1 MKRRDFLAAS
11 VLGLAGAAK
20 VATPNQ
26 KKTIAGVCFQYT
38 HNGHPDVIF
47 GRMLGG
53 YAPNGVRMEPQTRLV
68 SMYTAQVKSD
78 DMSSAVV
85 AKCGL
90 RNCSSIAEALTLGG
104 DKLAVDGV
112 CFVGEHGDYP
122 DNDVGQHL
130 YPRYEFFSQIVDVF
144 RKSGRSVPVYSD
156 KHFSYAWQKAKQ
168 MYDWSHELKFSLMAG
183 SSLPVTVR
191 TPELE
196 LPLGCPLEHA
206 VSVGYGP
213 SDAYGFHGLE
223 TLQCMVERR
232 KGGETGVAA
241 VEWVEGDEVWKWR
254 DSEAGRWSAPLL
266 NAALATSP
274 DLKPGRP
281 EDNCKKPVL
290 FLLEYRDGFRA
301 ANYMLNGQLSS
312 FAFAGKLKGRPDP
325 VATHFGFTAKDG
337 RPLPHFDGLVYC
349 IEKFFVT
356 GKPLYPVERTLL
368 TTGVLAFVFES
379 KRQKRRL
386 ETPELKI
393 VYHAPQHA
401 YFEKA

>member
-11 VLGLAGAAK
+11 LLGLAGAAK
-20 VATPNQ
+20 AAAPNQ

-85 AKCGL
+85 AKYGL

-156 KHFSYAWQKAKQ
+156 KHFSYAWQK
-168 MYDWSHELKFSLMAG
+168 
-183 SSLPVTVR
+183 
-191 TPELE
+191 
-196 LPLGCPLEHA
+196 
-206 VSVGYGP
+206 
-213 SDAYGFHGLE
+213 
-223 TLQCMVERR
+223 
-232 KGGETGVAA
+232 
-241 VEWVEGDEVWKWR
+241 
-254 DSEAGRWSAPLL
+254 
-266 NAALATSP
+266 
-274 DLKPGRP
+274 
-281 EDNCKKPVL
+281 
-290 FLLEYRDGFRA
+290 
-301 ANYMLNGQLSS
+301 
-312 FAFAGKLKGRPDP
+312 
-325 VATHFGFTAKDG
+325 
-337 RPLPHFDGLVYC
+337 
-349 IEKFFVT
+349 
-356 GKPLYPVERTLL
+356 
-368 TTGVLAFVFES
+368 
-379 KRQKRRL
+379 
-386 ETPELKI
+386 
-393 VYHAPQHA
+393 
-401 YFEKA
+401 